1 MARTPRKKTANR
13 PDNMISSRP
22 APKPNAPA
30 ASNEMLDRLKQLAGN
45 AKAAPVVADQSR
57 KNMYQIM
64 EGTRANPVG
73 ETKMNFEN
81 QDDSDMWSRVWTTGL
96 EGQPKSASNG
106 RVQAELVKLAQEY
119 EGTMAGMGKR
129 DPQRILDD
137 MERIAGPR
145 GLDVN
150 DYLGAGIEEDKSS
163 DRAHFNAA
171 QGSSKPVS
179 VKKAPWDKE
188 KVKEQDGINRM
199 RSLAGIQEQMPGDD
213 GADYGDDEDAV
224 VFRKFPEGDLIAI
237 FPNQPEGPD
246 TVNSYQTNGQHG
258 EASLA
263 LIHELEPATPQEHGD
278 LAAELGRIG
287 YNITV
292 ILDGHSNDQDP
303 TSDLR
308 QSSNNANYSNDDND
322 DEDYDRQVNRARRR
336 NPDFANESSKL
347 VSVRESDDA
356 KYRVTA
362 KSSDDD
368 SVFKSGIKS
377 KAEADTMAA
386 KMKKAKR
393 KDGAP
398 MYHGVKVVP
407 ESKEAVKETPSDKT
421 DKPMSE
427 QEQMREWS
435 NSVYSRY
442 EDKGHVMDQP
452 KGETVDLSLR
462 RYLDAT
468 PAKVTIEESHTP
480 KKLTESYR
488 KFKAKKI

>member
-73 ETKMNFEN
+73 ETKMNFKN

-188 KVKEQDGINRM
+188 KVKEDAGEFTLELSFPTAR
-199 RSLAGIQEQMPGDD
+199 LAKSFSGNELNGKGQVVDTTLVLVIGRDIGTD
-213 GADYGDDEDAV
+213 IIDIARWARTDYFSSGHKVTKGQPAAGKAV
-224 VFRKFPEGDLIAI
+224 
-237 FPNQPEGPD
+237 
-246 TVNSYQTNGQHG
+246 T
-258 EASLA
+258 
-263 LIHELEPATPQEHGD
+263 
-278 LAAELGRIG
+278 
-287 YNITV
+287 
-292 ILDGHSNDQDP
+292 
-303 TSDLR
+303 R
-308 QSSNNANYSNDDND
+308 QSSNNANYDDSEN

-336 NPDFANESSKL
+336 DPDFANESSKL

-393 KDGAP
+393 KDGAH